1 MLLTITT
8 THNPATDLGYLLHKH
23 PDKVQS
29 FKLNFGQGHVFYPE
43 ATLERC
49 TAALLLDIDPIRLS
63 RRTAGNN
70 FPLQPYVNDRPYVA
84 SSFLS
89 VAITQVFGSAL
100 NGRCK
105 DRPELVEQ
113 ALPLQVSLP
122 ALACRGG
129 EKVLRQLFEPLGYSV
144 NAQRHTLDENFP
156 DWGASNLFSVHL
168 SGTVRLCD
176 LLTHLYVLVPV
187 LDDDKHY
194 WVGDDEVEKLLGRG
208 GEWLAQH
215 PQRQWIADRYLK
227 HQRRLVN
234 TALDQLSGE
243 TRAEIDSDAADAA
256 ESATESA
263 IGLHQQRLQS
273 VVEVLEESGATR
285 VLDLGCGEG
294 KLLALLLKKR
304 QFEHITGLDV
314 SHQNLQRAAQRLHL
328 DTLPERQRQRLELL
342 QGSLLYRDGRLAGYD
357 AAALVE
363 VIEHLDLPRL
373 PAFERTVFEF
383 ARPATLIITTPNQ
396 EYNTQWPTLAAG
408 DVRHRDHRFEW
419 SRAQFQSWAAT
430 TAEKFGYAVRFADL
444 GPQAP
449 DIGAPTQ
456 MGVFTL

>member
-43 ATLERC
+43 ATPERC

-113 ALPLQVSLP
+113 ALPLQASLP
-122 ALACRGG
+122 ALSCRGG
-129 EKVLRQLFEPLGYSV
+129 EEVLRQLFEPLGYTV
-144 NAQRHTLDENFP
+144 DAQRHTLDENFP
-156 DWGASNLFSVHL
+156 DWGASNLFSVRL
-168 SGTVRLCD
+168 SATVRLCD

-208 GEWLAQH
+208 GQWLAQH

-227 HQRRLVN
+227 HQRQLVN

-243 TRAEIDSDAADAA
+243 TREEVDTNAADDA
-256 ESATESA
+256 ETAVESA

-342 QGSLLYRDGRLAGYD
+342 QGSLLYRDDRLAGYD

-383 ARPATLIITTPNQ
+383 ARPATVIITTPNQ

-408 DVRHRDHRFEW
+408 HVRHRDHRFEW

-430 TAEKFGYAVRFADL
+430 AAQKFGYAVRFADL